1 MIIVGLTGSVGTGK
15 TEISKYLTRNKI
27 SVFESDK
34 HVRKIHDKKTIQEKL
49 FKAFPE
55 AISEKKINRRTLAEI
70 VFNDQNKLNKLENI
84 IHTELNKVQKKWI
97 KKKLTER
104 KKIVVL
110 DVPLLFEKDNLEKY
124 DFKIL
129 LTCSRNVQRIRVIK
143 RKDWDVKRYDLT
155 VSKQMSELEK
165 KVLADKIIHTDRGK
179 RYALSEINTVLCE
192 LKYKKHRL
200 TSSIIKEFN

>member
-110 DVPLLFEKDNLEKY
+110 DVPLLFEKDNIEKY

>member
-110 DVPLLFEKDNLEKY
+110 DVPLLFEKDNIEKY

-165 KVLADKIIHTDRGK
+165 KVLADKIIYTDRGK

>member
-124 DFKIL
+124 DLKIL